1 MTKHHQAYHSPYA
14 AMLTNERFALAT
26 RLAAQYHLDES
37 QVMFAY
43 LQITATVAEPGK
55 TVTARQREIDRRF
68 QAFLEDAGTP
78 KPL

>member
-1 MTKHHQAYHSPYA
+1 MTKHQQAYHSPFA
-14 AMLTNERFALAT
+14 AMLTRDRFALAT

-43 LQITATVAEPGK
+43 LQITAAVAESGK

-68 QAFLEDAGTP
+68 QAFLDDAATP
-78 KPL
+78 KTL